1 MEEVYPRWVNKDLI
15 ENALKSAG
23 DSIVEVV
30 SYNVTKATA
39 AGDNYL
45 SDMYRVTAQVTRG
58 SGPEVTSMIVK
69 CSKQSDNET
78 FVSAHDNE
86 QKWTTANF
94 SDGMQYPADLF
105 INNRGDDW
113 QKS

>member
-1 MEEVYPRWVNKDLI
+1 MEEVYPRRLNKDFI
-15 ENALKSAG
+15 ENVLKSAG

-69 CSKQSDNET
+69 CSKQTDIIN
-78 FVSAHDNE
+78 FVSAHANE
-86 QKWTTANF
+86 RKWTTAIFFVGCNI
-94 SDGMQYPADLF
+94 QLIY
-105 INNRGDDW
+105 
-113 QKS
+113 

>member
-1 MEEVYPRWVNKDLI
+1 MEEVYPRRLNKDFI
-15 ENALKSAG
+15 ENVLKSAG

-30 SYNVTKATA
+30 SYNVTKATE

-69 CSKQSDNET
+69 CSKQTDIVN
-78 FVSAHDNE
+78 FVSAHANE
-86 QKWTTANF
+86 RK
-94 SDGMQYPADLF
+94 
-105 INNRGDDW
+105 
-113 QKS
+113 